1 MVTPMKLSTLAVL
14 STERS
19 LVEFLLTPEDGPDE
33 SATGPVI
40 GPSLFVDQ
48 VGLVWSVQTILSGLV
63 VI

>member
-14 STERS
+14 STEPS

-33 SATGPVI
+33 LATGPVI
-40 GPSLFVDQ
+40 GLSPFVDQ
-48 VGLVWSVQTILSGLV
+48 VGQAWSVRTILSGLV